1 MPAAKVAKIAVL
13 VLLLIG
19 AGFFFGRACQEI
31 NEQYQLLLSLDRD
44 FAYGVLMLLLAIAL
58 IAIAGGLVAALV
70 RPLWIPIFAFALS
83 ALAAFFAWELSVA
96 SGLTALIY
104 FVVSIPYTRGVAEA
118 LENRLK
124 FSVQAISGSQSIL
137 LAGLAIAA
145 SVSVYFGY
153 AAEIEERGFQ
163 LPPVMD
169 DMITEFS
176 AAPMMAQIDA
186 RTDLTAE
193 ERETMSDQMTEGFE
207 QWMASM
213 VEMIQPYERFVP
225 MMVAFMLF
233 QVLAVVNTLFSWAP
247 IVVLAILFSMLTRL
261 GVVRETT
268 ESKTVVHLALG

>member
-1 MPAAKVAKIAVL
+1 MPAARVAKIAVL

-31 NEQYQLLLSLDRD
+31 NEQYQLLLSLNKD
-44 FAYGVLMLLLAIAL
+44 FASGVLMLLLAIAL
-58 IAIAGGLVAALV
+58 VAMAGGLVAALV
-70 RPLWIPIFAFALS
+70 RPLWIPILGFALS
-83 ALAAFFAWELSVA
+83 ALAAFFAWELSLA

-104 FVVSIPYTRGVAEA
+104 FAVSIPYTRGVAEA

-153 AAEIEERGFQ
+153 AGEIDERGFQ
-163 LPPVMD
+163 LPPAMG
-169 DMITEFS
+169 DMIAEFS
-176 AAPMMAQIDA
+176 SAPLMAQIDA

-193 ERETMSDQMTEGFE
+193 EREAMASQITEGLD

-213 VEMIQPYERFVP
+213 EEMIQPYERFIP
-225 MMVAFMLF
+225 ILVAFMLF

-247 IVVLAILFSMLTRL
+247 IVVLAVLFPILTRL
-261 GVVRETT
+261 GVVREIT
-268 ESKTVVHLALG
+268 ESKTVVRLVLD

>member
-19 AGFFFGRACQEI
+19 AGFSFGRACQEI

-44 FAYGVLMLLLAIAL
+44 FAYGVLMLLMAIAL
-58 IAIAGGLVAALV
+58 VAIAGGLVAALV
-70 RPLWIPIFAFALS
+70 RPLWIPILGFGLS
-83 ALAAFFAWELSVA
+83 ALAAFFAWELSLA

-104 FVVSIPYTRGVAEA
+104 FAVSIPYTRGVAEA

-153 AAEIEERGFQ
+153 AGEIDERGFQ
-163 LPPVMD
+163 LPPAMGN
-169 DMITEFS
+169 MITEFS
-176 AAPMMAQIDA
+176 SAPMMAQIDA
-186 RTDLTAE
+186 RTDLTEE
-193 ERETMSDQMTEGFE
+193 ERETMAAQITEGFE
-207 QWMASM
+207 QWMTSM
-213 VEMIQPYERFVP
+213 EDIIQPYERFIP
-225 MMVAFMLF
+225 IMVAFMLF

-247 IVVLAILFSMLTRL
+247 ILVLAMLFPILTRL
-261 GVVRETT
+261 GVAREITAT
-268 ESKTVVHLALG
+268 ETVVHLVLD

>member
-1 MPAAKVAKIAVL
+1 MPAAKVAKIAVPI
-13 VLLLIG
+13 LLLIG
-19 AGFFFGRACQEI
+19 AGFLVGRACQEI
-31 NEQYQLLLSLDRD
+31 NEQYQLLLSLNKD
-44 FAYGVLMLLLAIAL
+44 FASSVLMLLLAIAL
-58 IAIAGGLVAALV
+58 VAIAGGLVAALV
-70 RPLWIPIFAFALS
+70 RPLWISIIGFALS
-83 ALAAFFAWELSVA
+83 ALAAFFAWELSLA

-104 FVVSIPYTRGVAEA
+104 FAVSIPYTRGVAEA

-153 AAEIEERGFQ
+153 AAEIDERGFQ
-163 LPPVMD
+163 LPPAMG

-193 ERETMSDQMTEGFE
+193 ERETMAAQMAEGFE

-213 VEMIQPYERFVP
+213 EDMIQPYEKFIP
-225 MMVAFMLF
+225 LMLAFMLF
-233 QVLAVVNTLFSWAP
+233 QVLAAVNTLFSWAP
-247 IVVLAILFSMLTRL
+247 IVVLAILFPILTRL
-261 GVVRETT
+261 RVATEIT
-268 ESKTVVHLALG
+268 ESKTVVHLVLG

>member
-19 AGFFFGRACQEI
+19 AGFSFGRACQEI

-44 FAYGVLMLLLAIAL
+44 FAYGVLMLLMAIAL
-58 IAIAGGLVAALV
+58 VAIAGGLVAALV
-70 RPLWIPIFAFALS
+70 RPLWIPILGFGLS
-83 ALAAFFAWELSVA
+83 ALAAFFAWELSLA

-104 FVVSIPYTRGVAEA
+104 FAVSIPYTRGVAEA

-153 AAEIEERGFQ
+153 AGEIDERGFQ
-163 LPPVMD
+163 LPPAMG

-176 AAPMMAQIDA
+176 SAPMMAQIDA
-186 RTDLTAE
+186 RTDLTEE
-193 ERETMSDQMTEGFE
+193 ERETMAAQITEGFE
-207 QWMASM
+207 QWMTSM
-213 VEMIQPYERFVP
+213 EDIIQPYERFIP
-225 MMVAFMLF
+225 IMVAFMLF

-247 IVVLAILFSMLTRL
+247 ILVLAMLFPILTRL
-261 GVVRETT
+261 GVAREITAT
-268 ESKTVVHLALG
+268 ETVVHLVLD